1 MSVLSN
7 LSSPI
12 KNNQIPI
19 IIAATVNII
28 VITISFLLMN
38 FDKVDLLS
46 LSEIGTHYIT
56 GKNSF

>member
-19 IIAATVNII
+19 IIAATVIII
-28 VITISFLLMN
+28 VITSSFVLMN
-38 FDKVDLLS
+38 LDKVDLLS
-46 LSEIGTHYIT
+46 LSEMGNNYIA
-56 GKNSF
+56 GQNSF

>member
-7 LSSPI
+7 ICSPI

-19 IIAATVNII
+19 IIAATVIII

-38 FDKVDLLS
+38 LDKVDLLS
-46 LSEIGTHYIT
+46 SSEMDTHYIV
-56 GKNSF
+56 G

>member
-19 IIAATVNII
+19 IIAATVIII

-38 FDKVDLLS
+38 LDKVDLLS
-46 LSEIGTHYIT
+46 FSEMGTHYIV

>member
-1 MSVLSN
+1 
-7 LSSPI
+7 
-12 KNNQIPI
+12 
-19 IIAATVNII
+19 
-28 VITISFLLMN
+28 MN